1 MNEEFDLGAD
11 LGMTAEDLV
20 PELALPK
27 AKKKAAK
34 KAAAV
39 DPVPVAEAAPPVVPE
54 PFIDPEDDRDNWP
67 TIRIDAEE
75 GKPNYEYVSSHGTKQ
90 NGEPFG
96 WDMQIMRGVD
106 VKVPPSIVYCLQD
119 AVSTHIY
126 MRRDPIT
133 GRNIQER
140 QDRTATPWRLVRGGK
155 YF

>member
-1 MNEEFDLGAD
+1 MNDEFDLGVD
-11 LGMTAEDLV
+11 LGMTPEDIV
-20 PELALPK
+20 PNLDVPK
-27 AKKKAAK
+27 KGKKPAAK
-34 KAAAV
+34 KAAPPAAA
-39 DPVPVAEAAPPVVPE
+39 DAPPPKQE

-67 TIRIDAEE
+67 TIKIDAEE
-75 GKPNYEYVSSHGTKQ
+75 GKPNYEYVSAHGTKQ

-140 QDRTATPWRLVRGGK
+140 QDRSATPWRLVRGGK
-155 YF
+155 YFG